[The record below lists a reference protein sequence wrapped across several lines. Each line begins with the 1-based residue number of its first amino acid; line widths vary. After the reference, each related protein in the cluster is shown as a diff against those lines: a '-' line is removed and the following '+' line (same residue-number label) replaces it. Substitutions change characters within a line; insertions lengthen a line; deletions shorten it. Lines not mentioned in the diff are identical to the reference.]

1 MLHHVQVHTL
11 YITEHD
17 TPILACYFINH
28 KNEKN
33 MKQNHLLSF
42 TLMQLENAYEKH
54 FPQLRKMAVDAA
66 DFSCFKAAFSRWLD
80 TMPASDAK
88 ELFEG
93 LSAYEGTTIY
103 EWSRNMDVTLCTME
117 LLYKFLRHEADLS
130 HGTDLYIDLFM
141 LLQQLV
147 GNTPHLPSEKKIR
160 QLTERW
166 PSGLDDEVVAVRTE
180 NRERMLHLLIEK
192 VEHTRSSRFHF
203 TEGMAYEEKYQQVSQ
218 WWYDD
223 RFQLQMALKTPSE
236 INLFMGKTLTSE
248 AMFLM
253 RNARKKGIPFFV
265 TPYYLSLLDPYG
277 RYDDTAI
284 RSYIFYSPELVKN
297 FGTIRA
303 WEREDAVI
311 AGQPNAAGWILPEG
325 ENIHR
330 RYPEVAILI
339 PDTMGRA
346 CGGLCASC
354 QRMYGF
360 QSKRLNFDFSELKP
374 RDSWPKKLSHLMEY
388 FENDPLLRDI
398 LITGGD
404 ALMSRNKTLR
414 HILESVY
421 HMAERKHKANARRRD
436 GEKYAEL
443 QRVRLGTRLPAY
455 LPMRIDDELVETLRD
470 FKEKASTVGVR
481 QFVIQT
487 HFQSPLEVTP
497 EAESAVRKLLSAGW
511 IVDNQQ
517 VFNVA
522 SSRRGHSMKLREVL
536 SQIGMV
542 GYYTF
547 TVKGFEENSAVFA
560 PNARSVQESAEEKKF
575 GMLTETEA
583 DVLATSLMSAPDP
596 GAALRRY
603 LRTQKRTV
611 VATDRNVLNLPA
623 IGKSMTFQLIG
634 FTPDGRRILQFD
646 HDHNRLHSPVIHRIG
661 KVNILESRSVASYLR
676 QLARMGEDTKDYA
689 TIWYYTNSETEGRF
703 PIYHYPEFHFRTDTF
718 EHLLSSAAFAYQ
730 ETTPNTP

>member
-1 MLHHVQVHTL
+1 
-11 YITEHD
+11 
-17 TPILACYFINH
+17 
-28 KNEKN
+28 

-42 TLMQLENAYEKH
+42 TLMQLENAYKKN
-54 FPQLRKMAVDAA
+54 FPQVAKMVDEAT
-66 DFSCFKAAFSRWLD
+66 DFLHFKDVFSNWVD
-80 TMPASDAK
+80 IMPESDAK
-88 ELFEG
+88 ELFKRILENEG
-93 LSAYEGTTIY
+93 STIY
-103 EWSRNMDVTLCTME
+103 EWSRNQDMNLRTLE
-117 LLYKFLRHEADLS
+117 LLYKFLRHETDPS
-130 HGTDLYIDLFM
+130 EGTDLYIDLYM
-141 LLQQLV
+141 QLKQLT
-147 GNTPHLPSEKKIR
+147 GDAHHRPSEKKIQ

-166 PSGLDDEVVAVRTE
+166 ASGLDEDVVNVRTE

-192 VEHTRSSRFHF
+192 VEHAHSNRFRF
-203 TEGMAYEEKYQQVSQ
+203 TENMSYEEKYQQVSK

-223 RFQLQMALKTPSE
+223 RFQLRMALKTPSE
-236 INLFMGKTLTSE
+236 INLYMGKTLSSE
-248 AMFLM
+248 TMFLM

-277 RYDDTAI
+277 RFDDAAI
-284 RSYIFYSPELVKN
+284 RSYIFYSPELVKS
-297 FGTIRA
+297 FGAIRA
-303 WEREDAVI
+303 WEREDTVV

-360 QSKRLNFDFSELKP
+360 QSKRLNFEFSDLHP
-374 RDSWPKKLSHLMEY
+374 HDSWPKKLSRLMQY

-404 ALMSRNKTLR
+404 ALMSRNKTLK
-414 HILESVY
+414 HIFETLY
-421 HMAERKHKANARRRD
+421 QMAAHKHKANSQRPD
-436 GEKYAEL
+436 GKKHAEL

-455 LPMRIDDELVETLRD
+455 LPMRIDDELVEILRD

-497 EAESAVRKLLSAGW
+497 EAERAVKRLLSAGW

-536 SQIGMV
+536 SQMGMV

-560 PNARSVQESAEEKKF
+560 SNARSVQESAEEKIF
-575 GMLTETEA
+575 GVLSETEA
-583 DVLATSLMSAPDP
+583 DVLATSLASAADP
-596 GAALRRY
+596 GSALRRY
-603 LRTQKRTV
+603 LRTQKRSV

-646 HDHNRLHSPVIHRIG
+646 HDPNRLHSPVIHRIG
-661 KVNILESRSVASYLR
+661 KVNILESRSIASYLR
-676 QLARMGEDTKDYA
+676 QLARMGEDIKDYA
-689 TIWYYTNSETEGRF
+689 TIWQYTQNQTEKRF
-703 PIYHYPEFHFRTDTF
+703 PIYHYPDFHFKMDTF
-718 EHLLSSAAFAYQ
+718 ENRLSSAAFAYP
-730 ETTPNTP
+730 ETSTTI

>member
-1 MLHHVQVHTL
+1 
-11 YITEHD
+11 
-17 TPILACYFINH
+17 
-28 KNEKN
+28 
-33 MKQNHLLSF
+33 MKQRQVLFF

-54 FPQLRKMAVDAA
+54 FPQIRQMAA
-66 DFSCFKAAFSRWLD
+66 DSDDFTQFKTAFACWLSTTPD
-80 TMPASDAK
+80 CEAK
-88 ELFEG
+88 DLFRRLLG
-93 LSAYEGTTIY
+93 NEGTVIH
-103 EWSRNMDVTLCTME
+103 EWSRNEDLTLCTME
-117 LLYKFLRHEADLS
+117 LLYKFLCHKADPTI
-130 HGTDLYIDLFM
+130 GTDLYIDLYM
-141 LLQQLV
+141 QLHQLV
-147 GNTPHLPSEKKIR
+147 GNAPQFPSEKKIR
-160 QLTERW
+160 QLTQRW
-166 PSGLDDEVVAVRTE
+166 PSGLDDEVIAVRTE

-192 VEHTRSSRFHF
+192 VEKVEHAHNSRFRF
-203 TEGMAYEEKYQQVSQ
+203 AESMSYEEKYQQVNE

-223 RFQLQMALKTPSE
+223 RFQLRMALKTPSE
-236 INLFMGKTLTSE
+236 INLFMEKTLSSE
-248 AMFLM
+248 AIYLM
-253 RNARKKGIPFFV
+253 RSAKKKGIPFFV

-277 RYDDTAI
+277 RYDDSAI

-297 FGTIRA
+297 FGNIRA
-303 WEREDAVI
+303 WEREDVVV
-311 AGQPNAAGWILPEG
+311 AGEPNAAGWIVPEG

-360 QSKRLNFDFSELKP
+360 QSKRLNFDFSELHP
-374 RDSWPKKLSHLMEY
+374 HDSWPKKLSRLMQY

-414 HILESVY
+414 NILDAVY
-421 HMAERKHKANARRRD
+421 QMAVRKHKANAHRPD
-436 GEKYAEL
+436 GKKFAEL
-443 QRVRLGTRLPAY
+443 QRVRLGSRLPAY
-455 LPMRIDDELVETLRD
+455 LPMRIDDELVEILRD

-481 QFVIQT
+481 QFIIQT

-497 EAESAVRKLLSAGW
+497 EAEKAVKRLLSAGW

-560 PNARSVQESAEEKKF
+560 PNARSAQESAEEKKWAV
-575 GMLTETEA
+575 LTDTEA
-583 DVLATSLMSAPDP
+583 DVLATSLSCAPDP

-603 LRTQKRTV
+603 LRAQKRTV

-646 HDHNRLHSPVIHRIG
+646 HDPNRQHSPVIHHIG
-661 KVNILESRSVASYLR
+661 KVNILESRSLASYLR
-676 QLARMGEDTKDYA
+676 QLARMGEEPKDYA
-689 TIWYYTNSETEGRF
+689 TIWYYNRSQTEGRF
-703 PIYHYPEFHFRTDTF
+703 PIYHYPDFHFKTDSF
-718 EHLLSSAAFAYQ
+718 ENLLSSAAFASQ
-730 ETTPNTP
+730 KSFG

>member
-1 MLHHVQVHTL
+1 
-11 YITEHD
+11 
-17 TPILACYFINH
+17 
-28 KNEKN
+28 
-33 MKQNHLLSF
+33 MKQNQLLTF
-42 TLMQLENAYEKH
+42 TLLQLENAYEKN
-54 FPQLRKMAVDAA
+54 FPLLRQMAVSAL
-66 DFSCFKAAFSRWLD
+66 DFQHFRSAFSRWLH
-80 TMPASDAK
+80 TLPASNAK
-88 ELFEG
+88 ELFEKITEN
-93 LSAYEGTTIY
+93 EGMTIF
-103 EWSRNMDVTLCTME
+103 EWSRNQDMTLCTLE
-117 LLYKFLRHEADLS
+117 LLYKFLCHEADPTQ
-130 HGTDLYIDLFM
+130 GTDLYIDLFM

-160 QLTERW
+160 QLTDRW
-166 PSGLDDEVVAVRTE
+166 PSGLDNHIVAIRKE

-192 VEHTRSSRFHF
+192 VEHAHSSRFQF
-203 TEGMAYEEKYQQVSQ
+203 SAGMTYDEKYQQVSQ
-218 WWYDD
+218 WWYDE
-223 RFQLQMALKTPSE
+223 RFQLRMALKSPTE
-236 INLFMGKTLTSE
+236 INLFMGKTLSAETL
-248 AMFLM
+248 FLM

-277 RYDDTAI
+277 RYDDTSI
-284 RSYIFYSPELVKN
+284 RSYIFYSPELVRN

-303 WEREDAVI
+303 WEREDVVV

-360 QSKRLNFDFSELKP
+360 QSKRLNFDFTELKAH
-374 RDSWPKKLSHLMEY
+374 DSWPKKLSRLMKY

-404 ALMSRNKTLR
+404 ALMSRNKTLK
-414 HILESVY
+414 HILDAVY
-421 HMAERKHKANARRRD
+421 LMAERKHNSNKQRPD
-436 GEKYAEL
+436 GKKYAEL

-455 LPMRIDDELVETLRD
+455 LPMRIDEELVAILSD
-470 FKEKASTVGVR
+470 FKEKASTVGVQ

-487 HFQSPLEVTP
+487 HFQTPLEVTP
-497 EAESAVRKLLSAGW
+497 EAQKAVRMLLSAGW

-522 SSRRGHSMKLREVL
+522 SSRRGHSMKLREVM
-536 SQIGMV
+536 SQIGMI

-560 PNARSVQESAEEKKF
+560 PNARSAQESAEEKKF
-575 GMLTETEA
+575 GVLSETEA

-603 LRTQKRTV
+603 LRTHKQSV

-646 HDHNRLHSPVIHRIG
+646 HDHNRLHSPVIHNIG

-676 QLARMGEDTKDYA
+676 QLLRMGEDVKDYA
-689 TIWYYTNSETEGRF
+689 TIWYYTQSQTEKRF
-703 PIYHYPEFHFRTDTF
+703 PVYRYPDFHFETDTF
-718 EHLLSSAAFAYQ
+718 DNLLSLADFEHKKERAAS
-730 ETTPNTP
+730 

>member
-1 MLHHVQVHTL
+1 
-11 YITEHD
+11 
-17 TPILACYFINH
+17 
-28 KNEKN
+28 
-33 MKQNHLLSF
+33 MKHNQLLSF
-42 TLMQLENAYEKH
+42 TLMQLENVYARC
-54 FPQLRKMAVDAA
+54 FPQVKQMSEMAL
-66 DFSCFKAAFSRWLD
+66 DFAHFKKDFARWID
-80 TMPASDAK
+80 TMPDGEAK
-88 ELFEG
+88 ELFVRLLEN
-93 LSAYEGTTIY
+93 EGTTIH
-103 EWSRNMDVTLCTME
+103 EWSRNEDVRLCTLEM
-117 LLYKFLRHEADLS
+117 LYDFLCHKADIDY
-130 HGTDLYIDLFM
+130 GTDLYIDLFM
-141 LLQQLV
+141 LLRQLT
-147 GNTPHLPSEKKIR
+147 GNTPHPPSDKKIR

-166 PSGLDDEVVAVRTE
+166 PSGLDDKIVAVRAE

-192 VEHTRSSRFHF
+192 VEHAHSSRFHF
-203 TEGMAYEEKYQQVSQ
+203 TEGMSYDEKYQQVSS

-223 RFQLQMALKTPSE
+223 RFQLRMALKSPAE
-236 INLFMGKTLTSE
+236 INRYMGKTLSAET
-248 AMFLM
+248 MFLM
-253 RNARKKGIPFFV
+253 RNASKKGIPFFV

-277 RYDDTAI
+277 RYDDIAI

-297 FGTIRA
+297 FGAIKA
-303 WEREDAVI
+303 WEREDAVV

-325 ENIHR
+325 DNIHR

-360 QSKRLNFDFSELKP
+360 QSKRLNFDFSNLKATET
-374 RDSWPKKLSHLMEY
+374 WPKKLSRLMQY

-414 HILESVY
+414 SILDAVY
-421 HMAERKHKANARRRD
+421 RMAVRKHKANALRPI

-455 LPMRIDDELVETLRD
+455 LPMRIDDELVEILRD
-470 FKEKASTVGVR
+470 FKEKASMVGVR

-497 EAESAVRKLLSAGW
+497 EAEKAVKKIMSAGW

-522 SSRRGHSMKLREVL
+522 SSRRGHSMKLRKVL

-547 TVKGFEENSAVFA
+547 TVKGFEENRAVFA

-575 GMLTETEA
+575 AVLSDTEA
-583 DVLATSLMSAPDP
+583 DELSTSLMSASDP

-603 LRTQKRTV
+603 LRTHKRHV

-623 IGKSMTFQLIG
+623 VGKSMTFQLIG
-634 FTPDGRRILQFD
+634 FTQDGRRILQFD
-646 HDHNRLHSPVIHRIG
+646 HDHNRQHSSVIYRIG
-661 KVNILESRSVASYLR
+661 KVNILESRSIASYLR
-676 QLARMGEDTKDYA
+676 QLDAMGEASEDYA
-689 TIWYYTNSETEGRF
+689 TIWSYTQSQTERRF
-703 PIYHYPEFHFRTDTF
+703 PLF
-718 EHLLSSAAFAYQ
+718 Q
-730 ETTPNTP
+730 

>member
-1 MLHHVQVHTL
+1 
-11 YITEHD
+11 
-17 TPILACYFINH
+17 
-28 KNEKN
+28 
-33 MKQNHLLSF
+33 
-42 TLMQLENAYEKH
+42 MQLENAYARY
-54 FPQLRKMAVDAA
+54 FPQVKQMSETAL
-66 DFSCFKAAFSRWLD
+66 DFAHFKKSFSRWID
-80 TMPASDAK
+80 TMPDGEAK
-88 ELFEG
+88 ELFVRLLEN
-93 LSAYEGTTIY
+93 EGTTIH
-103 EWSRNMDVTLCTME
+103 EWSRNEDVRLCTLEM
-117 LLYKFLRHEADLS
+117 LYDFLCHKADIAY
-130 HGTDLYIDLFM
+130 GTDLYIDLFM
-141 LLQQLV
+141 LLRQLT
-147 GNTPHLPSEKKIR
+147 GNTPHSPSDKKIR
-160 QLTERW
+160 RLTERW
-166 PSGLDDEVVAVRTE
+166 PSGLDDKIVAVRAE

-192 VEHTRSSRFHF
+192 VEHAHSARFHF
-203 TEGMAYEEKYQQVSQ
+203 TEGMSYDEKYQQVSS

-223 RFQLQMALKTPSE
+223 RFQLRMALKSPAE
-236 INLFMGKTLTSE
+236 INLYMGKTLSAET
-248 AMFLM
+248 MFLM
-253 RNARKKGIPFFV
+253 RNASKKGIPFFV

-277 RYDDTAI
+277 RYDDITI
-284 RSYIFYSPELVKN
+284 RSYIFYSPDLVKN
-297 FGTIRA
+297 FGAITA
-303 WEREDAVI
+303 WEREDAVV

-325 ENIHR
+325 DNIHR

-360 QSKRLNFDFSELKP
+360 QSKRFNFDFSNLKATET
-374 RDSWPKKLSHLMEY
+374 WPKKLSRLMQY

-414 HILESVY
+414 SILDAVY
-421 HMAERKHKANARRRD
+421 RMAVRKHKANAQRPI

-455 LPMRIDDELVETLRD
+455 LPMRIDNELVEILRD
-470 FKEKASTVGVR
+470 FKEKASAVGVR

-497 EAESAVRKLLSAGW
+497 EAEKAVKKIMSAGW

-522 SSRRGHSMKLREVL
+522 SSRRGHSMKLRKVL

-547 TVKGFEENSAVFA
+547 TVKGFEENRAVFA
-560 PNARSVQESAEEKKF
+560 PNARSVQESAEEKKVAV
-575 GMLTETEA
+575 LSDTEA
-583 DVLATSLMSAPDP
+583 DVLATSLMSASDP

-603 LRTQKRTV
+603 LRIHKRTV

-623 IGKSMTFQLIG
+623 VGKSMTFQLIG

-646 HDHNRLHSPVIHRIG
+646 HDHNRLHSSVIYRIG
-661 KVNILESRSVASYLR
+661 KVNILESRSIASYLR
-676 QLARMGEDTKDYA
+676 QLDAMGEASEDYA
-689 TIWYYTNSETEGRF
+689 TIWSYTQSQTERRF
-703 PIYHYPEFHFRTDTF
+703 PLFQYPDFHFRTNGSHD
-718 EHLLSSAAFAYQ
+718 
-730 ETTPNTP
+730 PK